1 MLSYFDLPWLLLD
14 LAFAGKP
21 VFPTKMALANR
32 RRREI
37 MLFSVLRYQFL
48 DKEPLRNSQY
58 GGGKRANRSAL
69 LSRIKKDCHISIREV
84 LGKHDILKAA

>member
-37 MLFSVLRYQFL
+37 MLISVLRYQFL

-58 GGGKRANRSAL
+58 GEGEESKHRRTLVGN
-69 LSRIKKDCHISIREV
+69 KKDCHISIRSSQQT
-84 LGKHDILKAA
+84 